1 KGRRRRDHDYD
12 VDVQANHLS
21 GKFRKSLGATLCV
34 SALNDEV
41 LALHVTA
48 LLEPIEQ
55 RIIKSFMPM
64 GDKAHPPN
72 FSRLLRSRRQ
82 RRCRGAAEESE
93 EVASLHDHPPCI
105 FKCVRVPLGHLTAF
119 TQRLASL
126 SHTQPAAEGLP
137 SPWGKPELF

>member
-21 GKFRKSLGATLCV
+21 RKFCKSLGATLCV

-48 LLEPIEQ
+48 LLEPLEQ

-93 EVASLHDHPPCI
+93 EVASLHDHPPRI
-105 FKCVRVPLGHLTAF
+105 FQVCSCAIGRLTAF
-119 TQRLASL
+119 TQRAAAPRSIRFSSAS
-126 SHTQPAAEGLP
+126 P
-137 SPWGKPELF
+137 FD